1 MRILKI
7 SDVYFPRV
15 NGVSTSIRTFA
26 HELQRQGHEVT
37 LIAPDY
43 PAPFEDSF
51 GIVRIPSRYLVVD
64 PEDRLMHRSALRRQ
78 LHQLR
83 RHDFDVIHIHTPFA
97 AHYAGIWLGRKLQLP
112 VVETYHTYFE
122 EYLDK
127 YLPWLPRKALRYVA
141 RRFSRSQCAQVDAM
155 VVPTQPMLDVLRDYG
170 IDQQA
175 AVIPTGI
182 SAGAFSHGDGTRFR
196 RAHGIAPE
204 RQVMLYVG
212 RVAHEKNIDL
222 LLQVVDRVRHS
233 HPQALLVI
241 AGEGPAVKHLKRVAR
256 HLQLQQHTL
265 FVGYLSR
272 DRDLPDCYASGDVFT
287 FASGTETQGLVLL
300 EAMQA
305 GTPVVSTAVMGTAEV
320 MADRRGGVV
329 ADEDVA
335 DFAAKVCRLFDD
347 VPLHQRLRQQA
358 IEKAAAWSA
367 PATTERMVEL
377 YASCIAGHRHGSR
390 RSGGSI
396 H

>member
-170 IDQQA
+170 ID
-175 AVIPTGI
+175 
-182 SAGAFSHGDGTRFR
+182 
-196 RAHGIAPE
+196 
-204 RQVMLYVG
+204 
-212 RVAHEKNIDL
+212 
-222 LLQVVDRVRHS
+222 
-233 HPQALLVI
+233 
-241 AGEGPAVKHLKRVAR
+241 
-256 HLQLQQHTL
+256 
-265 FVGYLSR
+265 
-272 DRDLPDCYASGDVFT
+272 
-287 FASGTETQGLVLL
+287 
-300 EAMQA
+300 
-305 GTPVVSTAVMGTAEV
+305 
-320 MADRRGGVV
+320 
-329 ADEDVA
+329 
-335 DFAAKVCRLFDD
+335 
-347 VPLHQRLRQQA
+347 
-358 IEKAAAWSA
+358 
-367 PATTERMVEL
+367 
-377 YASCIAGHRHGSR
+377 
-390 RSGGSI
+390 
-396 H
+396 